1 MSAGIKGYMKQ
12 NPNGTADID
21 VYTMAYDLVNVSKLA
36 RTVTREDFLTELA
49 RIWDEMPPPPET
61 EIN

>member
-36 RTVTREDFLTELA
+36 RTVTREDFLT
-49 RIWDEMPPPPET
+49 
-61 EIN
+61 